1 MHIIPT
7 SVHLYTSISLNAV
20 LSPFLKYLALKLELA
35 KTAVTD
41 VDSILR
47 RNLSSALSGRKEFIN
62 YINKKSIAG
71 SSSIDN

>member
-7 SVHLYTSISLNAV
+7 SVHLYTSIMLNAV
-20 LSPFLKYLALKLELA
+20 LSPLLQYLALKLELA

-47 RNLSSALSGRKEFIN
+47 RNLSSALSGRKEFLEEIS
-62 YINKKSIAG
+62 K
-71 SSSIDN
+71 

>member
-7 SVHLYTSISLNAV
+7 SVHLHTSISLNAV

-35 KTAVTD
+35 KTAVTV

-47 RNLSSALSGRKEFIN
+47 RNLSSALNGRKEFLDEIS
-62 YINKKSIAG
+62 K
-71 SSSIDN
+71 